1 MSRIKKKWVQNT
13 SIKVQV
19 SISHTPEG
27 TNTERE
33 RLAGGGAVRS
43 TISKVHAASERTKC
57 LCTTPVD
64 SGGVTR

>member
-27 TNTERE
+27 TNTDQAS
-33 RLAGGGAVRS
+33 LAAVGRKTIIKGHGASVRS
-43 TISKVHAASERTKC
+43 TG
-57 LCTTPVD
+57 LCTTPVVR
-64 SGGVTR
+64 GGVTR